1 MCMKTNIVHYRT
13 CVCNINYHVVWCVK
27 YRQKVLTPEIEKSL
41 KAILLSVAKDKGFT
55 IHECEV
61 GTADH
66 VHCFVSAPPKLS
78 ITNLVKYMK
87 GISGRMLFE
96 RHPELRNHLRRGQLW
111 NHSYY
116 VETVGDVSEET
127 IRKYIERQ
135 SKAY

>member
-1 MCMKTNIVHYRT
+1 MKTNLVHYRT

-96 RHPELRNHLRRGQLW
+96 RPALESFVLR
-111 NHSYY
+111 
-116 VETVGDVSEET
+116 
-127 IRKYIERQ
+127 
-135 SKAY
+135 